1 MKSHMMG
8 FYAVLLLWLL
18 FSSSTQANDFIGS
31 GCLTTKDTRVHQKNL
46 VRYNLQHKPLF
57 HIDAV
62 RFLTISGKVI
72 CSNPSSPWAIKS
84 MKYLDAKNK
93 PRSVPNKTARH
104 SVTVVPVNTST
115 TNRIRLSA
123 QI

>member
-1 MKSHMMG
+1 MKSYMLG

-18 FSSSTQANDFIGS
+18 VSSSMQDDVVKGS
-31 GCLTTKDTRVHQKNL
+31 SCLTTKDTRVPQKNL
-46 VRYNLQHKPLF
+46 VSYTLQHKSLF
-57 HIDAV
+57 PVEAV

-93 PRSVPNKTARH
+93 PQSVSNKRARH
-104 SVTVVPVNTST
+104 SVTLVPVNTST
-115 TNRIRLSA
+115 RNRT
-123 QI
+123 